1 MRTEPYP
8 LRTCLGCGR
17 KSLKGDL
24 VRIVTVGGVLTIDVQ
39 GRLPGRGAYVCPRE
53 ECVEQLLQRKGRLSY
68 SLRASLSPD
77 AEGRFLRGL
86 LDAGIGEE

>member
-1 MRTEPYP
+1 MRTKPYP

-17 KSLKGDL
+17 QGLKGDL
-24 VRIVTVGGVLTIDVQ
+24 VRMVMLDGALTIDVR
-39 GRLPGRGAYVCPRE
+39 GGLPGRGAYVCPRE

-68 SLRASLSPD
+68 SLRVSLSPD
-77 AEGRFLRGL
+77 AEERFLRGL